1 MANIYNRA
9 VYSAAGEVN
18 PAKSKKKKA
27 GFVSKALSQDP
38 HFTWRGP

>member
-1 MANIYNRA
+1 MANIYRQA

-27 GFVSKALSQDP
+27 GFVLKVLIQVP